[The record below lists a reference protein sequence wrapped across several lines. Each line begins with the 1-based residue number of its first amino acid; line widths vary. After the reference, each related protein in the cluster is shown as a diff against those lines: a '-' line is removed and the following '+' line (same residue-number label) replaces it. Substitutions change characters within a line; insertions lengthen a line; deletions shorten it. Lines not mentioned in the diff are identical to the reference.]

1 VLATWTDTK
10 DAVTALV
17 AGLDKLEALIDERA
31 PNKRPKRAKGKTVPP
46 PKPTPRGKLP
56 TEPPPRMNLARPP
69 ADLARRTD
77 AGLGRMGG
85 RSLAPRVS
93 VPLVDRKGEL
103 REASF
108 PEIRVRDTT
117 IGRETMAAIDDG
129 DARGPMTSA
138 HASIELGDAPLG
150 RESLDAITRDLVPG
164 REAVVPRAPQL
175 SGPAIEMSEARLSNA
190 SLAAVR
196 AEAKTRRPASSA
208 PELELGEAPVG
219 RETHDEIRAESKRG
233 KGPEHRTTQPY
244 VEQPGDAKRTFQAQR
259 KARRVLPP
267 RVTVKLEEIDLDDV
281 TEDEHK

>member
-1 VLATWTDTK
+1 
-10 DAVTALV
+10 
-17 AGLDKLEALIDERA
+17 
-31 PNKRPKRAKGKTVPP
+31 
-46 PKPTPRGKLP
+46 
-56 TEPPPRMNLARPP
+56 MNLARP
-69 ADLARRTD
+69 AGDMGRRTD

-85 RSLAPRVS
+85 RSMAPRIS

-103 REASF
+103 REGSF

-117 IGRETMAAIDDG
+117 LGRETMAAIDGDG
-129 DARGPMTSA
+129 RLPATSSPA
-138 HASIELGDAPLG
+138 IELGDAPLG
-150 RESLDAITRDLVPG
+150 RESLEAITTDLVPG
-164 REAVVPRAPQL
+164 RVATDVRVPQL
-175 SGPAIEMSEARLSNA
+175 SAPSIEMSEARLSNA

-219 RETHDEIRAESKRG
+219 RETHDEIRAESRRG

-267 RVTVKLEEIDLDDV
+267 RVTVKLEEIDLEDV
-281 TEDEHK
+281 TEDDRK